1 MTTATHMDQQGP
13 QETQPVENQQPIAT
27 PAEPA
32 PAAPAEQEAA
42 PSAPEGKPEAGIGK
56 IDLSALASFSFGTQW
71 TSASAG
77 GGDRREGRG
86 DRGPRPERRSFAG
99 GGERSGDVRRDR
111 RPGFRPARPAGE
123 TSDAAAAA
131 AVGAARPEG
140 APRGDRPSGNF
151 RGEQR
156 QGGAQGGY
164 RGERGGERRS
174 DSRGPRF
181 ERGAPQDPRPYLSPF
196 FDIAFYA
203 EDTAFS
209 ALVKAVRASCHTY
222 ELFEI
227 ARVVLGK
234 NDRFVVVVQR
244 KPDAG
249 GKSAPIFI
257 TPVDGLPFD
266 NEDEAVQ
273 HVLRNHL
280 GDFFTMTEVEI
291 EAPKGNFQFV
301 MRCGITGELL
311 APPNYHRYQNILQQ
325 HHAAKLGNMPFE
337 RFRERLETVKE
348 PEVIAQWTEKMK
360 KVTRYVWKEASD
372 PATAPTFDTVEEAR
386 TYLLANA
393 RDKVVRG
400 VESARFHGKIADQ
413 LPEGEIRA
421 AAEGQL
427 DRQRRFPLDTA
438 NALRG
443 RLRRE
448 GFTIFKRGS
457 KGVSYVCSVKR
468 KFRLPGQV
476 FSTSISALIE
486 FIEKNPVVSVKE
498 LPAKHLGI
506 TQPEAAAVADSSA
519 APVEAAPSSTLSPED
534 DAKLKRLWMDLRWL
548 VTEGYVTEYS
558 DGKLFAAPPMTAQ
571 QQKSEDTANAAA
583 DAVED
588 AARAAAEA
596 AAANAEPAAPVAEPV
611 ADAEVAA
618 PVEAPAQAEA
628 PAPSSES
635 AAPAETPSEPAAAEE
650 TPKPAT
656 E

>member
-13 QETQPVENQQPIAT
+13 QETQPVENQQPINT

-32 PAAPAEQEAA
+32 PVAPAEQE
-42 PSAPEGKPEAGIGK
+42 SAPVASENKPEAGIGK

-71 TSASAG
+71 TSANAG
-77 GGDRREGRG
+77 GGERREGRG
-86 DRGPRPERRSFAG
+86 DRGPRPDRRNFAG
-99 GGERSGDVRRDR
+99 GGERGERGGDMRRDR
-111 RPGFRPARPAGE
+111 RPSSRPARSAGE

-131 AVGAARPEG
+131 VVGAPQS
-140 APRGDRPSGNF
+140 DRPFRGERQGGNF
-151 RGEQR
+151 RGEPR

-164 RGERGGERRS
+164 RGERGGERRFE
-174 DSRGPRF
+174 RGPRF
-181 ERGAPQDPRPYLSPF
+181 ERPALQDNRPYVSPF

-209 ALVKAVRASCHTY
+209 ALVKAIRASCHTY

-234 NDRFVVVVQR
+234 NDRFVVVIQR
-244 KPDAG
+244 KPDAEN
-249 GKSAPIFI
+249 KRAPIFV

-280 GDFFTMTEVEI
+280 ADFFTMSEVEV
-291 EAPKGNFQFV
+291 EPPKGNFQFV

-348 PEVIAQWTEKMK
+348 PEAIAQWTEKMK
-360 KVTRYVWKEASD
+360 KVTRYVWKDAAD
-372 PATAPTFDTVEEAR
+372 PAAAPTFDTIEEAR

-393 RDKVVRG
+393 RDKVVRS
-400 VESARFHGKIADQ
+400 VESARFHGKVADQ

-421 AAEGQL
+421 AAEGQI

-476 FSTSISALIE
+476 FSTSISALID

-519 APVEAAPSSTLSPED
+519 APVEAAPNAALSPED

-558 DGKLFAAPPMTAQ
+558 DGKLFAPPPMTAQ
-571 QQKSEDTANAAA
+571 QQKSEDAANAAA
-583 DAVED
+583 DAVEE
-588 AARAAAEA
+588 AARAAADA
-596 AAANAEPAAPVAEPV
+596 AAVKAETVAAEPAAS
-611 ADAEVAA
+611 AEVPAPGAA
-618 PVEAPAQAEA
+618 P
-628 PAPSSES
+628 S
-635 AAPAETPSEPAAAEE
+635 APSEPTVAEE
-650 TPKPAT
+650 TPKPAA

>member
-1 MTTATHMDQQGP
+1 MTNAIHMDQQVP
-13 QETQPVENQQPIAT
+13 QENQSDENLQSINA

-32 PAAPAEQEAA
+32 PAAPA
-42 PSAPEGKPEAGIGK
+42 APESEPAASAAKPEGGIGK
-56 IDLSALASFSFGTQW
+56 IDLSALAGFSFGTQW
-71 TSASAG
+71 TSANAG
-77 GGDRREGRG
+77 GGERREGRG
-86 DRGPRPERRSFAG
+86 DRGARPERRSFSG
-99 GGERSGDVRRDR
+99 GDRPGGEVRRDR
-111 RPGFRPARPAGE
+111 RPSGRPFKAAG
-123 TSDAAAAA
+123 SDASEIAQ
-131 AVGAARPEG
+131 GASGEARPER
-140 APRGDRPSGNF
+140 PFQGDRGPGQGGNF
-151 RGEQR
+151 RRDR
-156 QGGAQGGY
+156 QGGPQGGY
-164 RGERGGERRS
+164 RGERGPAGEQRGERRFE
-174 DSRGPRF
+174 RGPRF
-181 ERGAPQDPRPYLSPF
+181 ERGAPQDNRPYVSPY
-196 FDIAFYA
+196 FDVTFYA
-203 EDTAFS
+203 EDAAFS

-244 KPDAG
+244 KPDAE
-249 GKSAPIFI
+249 GKRAPLFV
-257 TPVDGLPFD
+257 TPIDGLPFE

-280 GDFFTMTEVEI
+280 GDFFTMTEAEVEP
-291 EAPKGNFQFV
+291 PKGNFQFV
-301 MRCGITGELL
+301 MRCGMTGELL
-311 APPNYHRYQNILQQ
+311 GPPNYHRYQNILQQ

-337 RFRERLETVKE
+337 RFRERLETVRE
-348 PEVIAQWTEKMK
+348 PEIIAQWMEKMK

-372 PATAPTFDTVEEAR
+372 PAAAPTFDTIEDAR

-393 RDKVVRG
+393 RDKVVRS
-400 VESARFHGKIADQ
+400 VESARFHGKVADQ

-476 FSTSISALIE
+476 FSESISALID

-506 TQPEAAAVADSSA
+506 NQPEAPAEGA
-519 APVEAAPSSTLSPED
+519 APIPPED

-571 QQKSEDTANAAA
+571 QQKSEEAANAAA
-583 DAVED
+583 DAVEE
-588 AARAAAEA
+588 AARAAAGSPQPTESESA
-596 AAANAEPAAPVAEPV
+596 AAEPAA
-611 ADAEVAA
+611 
-618 PVEAPAQAEA
+618 Q
-628 PAPSSES
+628 
-635 AAPAETPSEPAAAEE
+635 TPSAEE
-650 TPKPAT
+650 PPSGTTAT
-656 E
+656 

>member
-1 MTTATHMDQQGP
+1 MTTAIHMDQQGP
-13 QETQPVENQQPIAT
+13 QETQPVENQQPINT

-32 PAAPAEQEAA
+32 PVAPAEQETA
-42 PSAPEGKPEAGIGK
+42 PVAPDNTPEAGIGK

-71 TSASAG
+71 TSANAG
-77 GGDRREGRG
+77 GGERREGRG
-86 DRGPRPERRSFAG
+86 DRGPRPDRRSFPG
-99 GGERSGDVRRDR
+99 GGDRGEMRRDR
-111 RPGFRPARPAGE
+111 RPMARSARPAGE
-123 TSDAAAAA
+123 TSDAAAVAA
-131 AVGAARPEG
+131 T
-140 APRGDRPSGNF
+140 
-151 RGEQR
+151 GEQR
-156 QGGAQGGY
+156 QDRPFRGESQGGGPRRERQGGQGGLGGN
-164 RGERGGERRS
+164 RGERRF
-174 DSRGPRF
+174 DRGPRF
-181 ERGAPQDPRPYLSPF
+181 ERPAPQDNRPYVSPF
-196 FDIAFYA
+196 FEVSFYA
-203 EDTAFS
+203 EDAAFT

-244 KPDAG
+244 KPDAQN
-249 GKSAPIFI
+249 KRAPMFI
-257 TPVDGLPFD
+257 TPVDSLPFD

-280 GDFFTMTEVEI
+280 ATFFTMTEAEVEP
-291 EAPKGNFQFV
+291 PKGNFQFV

-348 PEVIAQWTEKMK
+348 PEAIAQWTERMK
-360 KVTRYVWKEASD
+360 KVTRYVWKEAAD
-372 PATAPTFDTVEEAR
+372 AATAPTFDTIEEAR

-393 RDKVVRG
+393 RDKVVRS

-421 AAEGQL
+421 AAEGQI

-476 FSTSISALIE
+476 FSVSITALID
-486 FIEKNPVVSVKE
+486 FIEKHPLVSVKE

-506 TQPEAAAVADSSA
+506 TQPEAAAVADSAA
-519 APVEAAPSSTLSPED
+519 APVESAPSSTLAPED

-558 DGKLFAAPPMTAQ
+558 DGKLFAPPPMTAQ
-571 QQKSEDTANAAA
+571 QQKSEDAANAAA

-588 AARAAAEA
+588 AARAAAES
-596 AAANAEPAAPVAEPV
+596 AAPVAE
-611 ADAEVAA
+611 AAA
-618 PVEAPAQAEA
+618 PTAEPAAATEA
-628 PAPSSES
+628 
-635 AAPAETPSEPAAAEE
+635 PSEPAAADEVQ
-650 TPKPAT
+650 KPAA

>member
-1 MTTATHMDQQGP
+1 MTTAIHMDQQGP
-13 QETQPVENQQPIAT
+13 QETQPVENQQPINP

-32 PAAPAEQEAA
+32 PVAPAEQE
-42 PSAPEGKPEAGIGK
+42 SAPVASENKPEAGIGK

-71 TSASAG
+71 TSANAG
-77 GGDRREGRG
+77 GGERREGRG
-86 DRGPRPERRSFAG
+86 DRGARPDRRNFAG
-99 GGERSGDVRRDR
+99 GGERGDRGDMRRDR
-111 RPGFRPARPAGE
+111 RPSVRPVRTAEGN
-123 TSDAAAAA
+123 SDAAAAA
-131 AVGAARPEG
+131 SAGEGRPDRQF
-140 APRGDRPSGNF
+140 RGDRGPAGQQGGGNF
-151 RGEQR
+151 RRER
-156 QGGAQGGY
+156 QGGA
-164 RGERGGERRS
+164 ERGGERRFA
-174 DSRGPRF
+174 RGPRF
-181 ERGAPQDPRPYLSPF
+181 DRPAPQDNRPYVSPF
-196 FDIAFYA
+196 FEVAFYA

-209 ALVKAVRASCHTY
+209 ALVKAIRASCHTY

-244 KPDAG
+244 KPDAAN
-249 GKSAPIFI
+249 KRAPIFV

-280 GDFFTMTEVEI
+280 GDFFTMSEVEV

-348 PEVIAQWTEKMK
+348 PEAIAQWTEKMK
-360 KVTRYVWKEASD
+360 KGTRYVWKEAVD
-372 PATAPTFDTVEEAR
+372 AATAPTFDTIEEAR

-393 RDKVVRG
+393 RDKVVRS

-421 AAEGQL
+421 AAEGHL
-427 DRQRRFPLDTA
+427 ERQRRFPLDTA

-476 FSTSISALIE
+476 FSESITALID

-506 TQPEAAAVADSSA
+506 NQPEAAAVADSSA
-519 APVEAAPSSTLSPED
+519 APVEAAPNAALSPED

-558 DGKLFAAPPMTAQ
+558 DGKLFAPPPMTAQ
-571 QQKSEDTANAAA
+571 QQKSEDAANAAA
-583 DAVED
+583 DAVEE

-596 AAANAEPAAPVAEPV
+596 ATPAVEP
-611 ADAEVAA
+611 
-618 PVEAPAQAEA
+618 A
-628 PAPSSES
+628 PAPEASAPSAES
-635 AAPAETPSEPAAAEE
+635 AAPAEIPSEPTSTEE
-650 TPKPAT
+650 APKPAA

>member
-1 MTTATHMDQQGP
+1 MTNALHMDQQGP
-13 QETQPVENQQPIAT
+13 QENQSEETLQPTNA

-32 PAAPAEQEAA
+32 TAETAAPESAPAAAE
-42 PSAPEGKPEAGIGK
+42 SKPEAGISK
-56 IDLSALASFSFGTQW
+56 IDLSALAGFSFGTQW
-71 TSASAG
+71 TSANAG
-77 GGDRREGRG
+77 GGDRR
-86 DRGPRPERRSFAG
+86 DSRGPRPERRGFS
-99 GGERSGDVRRDR
+99 GGERSDRGGDIRRDR
-111 RPGFRPARPAGE
+111 RPGGRPSAPAGAE
-123 TSDAAAAA
+123 TS
-131 AVGAARPEG
+131 G
-140 APRGDRPSGNF
+140 APQSDSGEARSF
-151 RGEQR
+151 
-156 QGGAQGGY
+156 
-164 RGERGGERRS
+164 RGERGPGGQPGGNFRRERPAGPQGGYGGARGSAGEPQGERRF
-174 DSRGPRF
+174 DRGPRF
-181 ERGAPQDPRPYLSPF
+181 ERGAPQDNRPYLSPF
-196 FDIAFYA
+196 FDVAFYA

-244 KPDAG
+244 KPDAE
-249 GKSAPIFI
+249 GKHAPIFI
-257 TPVDGLPFD
+257 TPVDSLPFE

-280 GDFFTMTEVEI
+280 GDFFTMTEAEV

-301 MRCGITGELL
+301 MRCGLTGELL
-311 APPNYHRYQNILQQ
+311 GPPNYHRYQNILQQ
-325 HHAAKLGNMPFE
+325 HHAAKLGHMPFE

-360 KVTRYVWKEASD
+360 KVMRYVWKDAAD
-372 PATAPTFDTVEEAR
+372 PATAPTFDTIEEAR
-386 TYLLANA
+386 TYLLATA
-393 RDKVVRG
+393 RDKVVRS
-400 VESARFHGKIADQ
+400 VESARFHGKVADQ
-413 LPEGEIRA
+413 LPDGEIRA
-421 AAEGQL
+421 AAEGHL
-427 DRQRRFPLDTA
+427 ERQRRFPLDTA

-476 FSTSISALIE
+476 FSESISALID

-506 TQPEAAAVADSSA
+506 NQPEAPAEGATPVVA
-519 APVEAAPSSTLSPED
+519 ED

-571 QQKSEDTANAAA
+571 QQKSEDAANAAA

-588 AARAAAEA
+588 AARAAAE
-596 AAANAEPAAPVAEPV
+596 NTQPAVST
-611 ADAEVAA
+611 
-618 PVEAPAQAEA
+618 EAP
-628 PAPSSES
+628 
-635 AAPAETPSEPAAAEE
+635 
-650 TPKPAT
+650 PAT
-656 E
+656 EATPEPAPDEPPSATTAG

>member
-1 MTTATHMDQQGP
+1 MTNATHMDQQVP
-13 QETQPVENQQPIAT
+13 QDNQPVENQQPINA
-27 PAEPA
+27 PAEPVVQDSV
-32 PAAPAEQEAA
+32 PAAP
-42 PSAPEGKPEAGIGK
+42 GKQGEAGIGK

-77 GGDRREGRG
+77 GEHRESRG
-86 DRGPRPERRSFAG
+86 DRGARPDRRSFAG
-99 GGERSGDVRRDR
+99 GGDRGEVRRDR
-111 RPGFRPARPAGE
+111 RPGGRPFKPAGGE

-131 AVGAARPEG
+131 SVGEARPER
-140 APRGDRPSGNF
+140 PFRGERGPGGPQGGGNF
-151 RGEQR
+151 RRDQR
-156 QGGAQGGY
+156 PGGPQGGY
-164 RGERGGERRS
+164 RGERGPGGPGGEQRGERRF
-174 DSRGPRF
+174 DRGPRF
-181 ERGAPQDPRPYLSPF
+181 ERGAPQDNRPYLSPF
-196 FDIAFYA
+196 FEVAFYA
-203 EDTAFS
+203 EDTAFT
-209 ALVKAVRASCHTY
+209 ALVKAIRASCHTY

-244 KPDAG
+244 KPDAEN
-249 GKSAPIFI
+249 KRAPIFV
-257 TPVDGLPFD
+257 TPVDGLPFE

-280 GDFFTMTEVEI
+280 GNFFTMAEVEV
-291 EAPKGNFQFV
+291 EPPKGNFQFV
-301 MRCGITGELL
+301 MRCGLTGELL
-311 APPNYHRYQNILQQ
+311 GPPNYHRYQNILQQ
-325 HHAAKLGNMPFE
+325 HHAARLGNMPFE

-360 KVTRYVWKEASD
+360 KVTRYVWKDAAD
-372 PATAPTFDTVEEAR
+372 AATAPSFDTIEEAR

-393 RDKVVRG
+393 RDKVVRA
-400 VESARFHGKIADQ
+400 VESARFHGKVADQ

-421 AAEGQL
+421 AAEGHL
-427 DRQRRFPLDTA
+427 ERQRRFPLDTA

-457 KGVSYVCSVKR
+457 KGVSYVCAVKR
-468 KFRLPGQV
+468 KFRLPGQE
-476 FSTSISALIE
+476 FSESISALIE

-506 TQPEAAAVADSSA
+506 VQPEAAVADSSA
-519 APVEAAPSSTLSPED
+519 APIEAAPSATLSPED

-571 QQKSEDTANAAA
+571 QQKSEEAANAAA

-588 AARAAAEA
+588 AARAAAET
-596 AAANAEPAAPVAEPV
+596 
-611 ADAEVAA
+611 
-618 PVEAPAQAEA
+618 
-628 PAPSSES
+628 
-635 AAPAETPSEPAAAEE
+635 AAPAAESAVAGGESPADSAAGETAKHEEPTPPAAG
-650 TPKPAT
+650 
-656 E
+656 

>member
-1 MTTATHMDQQGP
+1 MTTAIHMDQQGP
-13 QETQPVENQQPIAT
+13 QETQPVENQQPINT

-32 PAAPAEQEAA
+32 PVAPAEQE
-42 PSAPEGKPEAGIGK
+42 SAPVAPENKPEAGIGK
-56 IDLSALASFSFGTQW
+56 IDLSALTSFSFGTQW

-86 DRGPRPERRSFAG
+86 DRGPRPDRRNFAG
-99 GGERSGDVRRDR
+99 GGDMRRDR
-111 RPGFRPARPAGE
+111 RPSSRPARPAGE
-123 TSDAAAAA
+123 TSDAAS
-131 AVGAARPEG
+131 VGAARPES

-151 RGEQR
+151 RGEPR

-164 RGERGGERRS
+164 RGERGGERRFE
-174 DSRGPRF
+174 RGPRF
-181 ERGAPQDPRPYLSPF
+181 ERGAPQDNRPYLSPF
-196 FDIAFYA
+196 FDVAFYA

-209 ALVKAVRASCHTY
+209 ALVKAIRASCHTY

-244 KPDAG
+244 KPDAE
-249 GKSAPIFI
+249 GKSAPIFV

-280 GDFFTMTEVEI
+280 ADFFTMSEVEV

-360 KVTRYVWKEASD
+360 KVTRYVWKEAAD
-372 PATAPTFDTVEEAR
+372 PATAPTFDTIEEAR

-400 VESARFHGKIADQ
+400 VESARFHGKIAEQ

-421 AAEGQL
+421 AAEGHL

-476 FSTSISALIE
+476 FSVSISALID

-506 TQPEAAAVADSSA
+506 TQPEAAAVADSAA
-519 APVEAAPSSTLSPED
+519 APLEAAPSSTLSPED

-571 QQKSEDTANAAA
+571 QQKSEDSANAAA

-596 AAANAEPAAPVAEPV
+596 AANAEPTAPAAEPV
-611 ADAEVAA
+611 VAAEVAA
-618 PVEAPAQAEA
+618 PVEAPAQTEAPSAPAEA
-628 PAPSSES
+628 PAPSSKS
-635 AAPAETPSEPAAAEE
+635 AAPTEAPSEPAAAEE

>member
-1 MTTATHMDQQGP
+1 MTTANHMDHEVP
-13 QETQPVENQQPIAT
+13 QDNQPVENQQPINA

-32 PAAPAEQEAA
+32 PAAPVEQETA
-42 PSAPEGKPEAGIGK
+42 PAPETKSAAGIGK
-56 IDLSALASFSFGTQW
+56 IDLSALAGFSFGTQW
-71 TSASAG
+71 TSAHAG
-77 GGDRREGRG
+77 GGDRREARG
-86 DRGPRPERRSFAG
+86 DRGARPDRRGFAG
-99 GGERSGDVRRDR
+99 GGERGDRGDARRDR
-111 RPGFRPARPAGE
+111 RPSARPMRPMGE

-131 AVGAARPEG
+131 GVGQARPSR
-140 APRGDRPSGNF
+140 PYRGEQQGGGNF
-151 RGEQR
+151 RRDR
-156 QGGAQGGY
+156 QGGAS
-164 RGERGGERRS
+164 GGE
-174 DSRGPRF
+174 RGPRF
-181 ERGAPQDPRPYLSPF
+181 ERGAPQDNRPYLSPF
-196 FDIAFYA
+196 FEVSFYA

-209 ALVKAVRASCHTY
+209 ALVKAIRASCHTY

-244 KPDAG
+244 KPDAE
-249 GKSAPIFI
+249 GKRAPLFV
-257 TPVDGLPFD
+257 TPVDGLPFE

-280 GDFFTMTEVEI
+280 GDFFTMTEAEV

-301 MRCGITGELL
+301 MRCGLTGELL

-325 HHAAKLGNMPFE
+325 HHAARLGHMPFE

-348 PEVIAQWTEKMK
+348 PEVIAQWSEKMK
-360 KVTRYVWKEASD
+360 KVTRYVWKEAGD
-372 PATAPTFDTVEEAR
+372 PAAAPTFDTIEEAR

-393 RDKVVRG
+393 RDKVVRS
-400 VESARFHGKIADQ
+400 VDSARFHGKVADQ

-421 AAEGQL
+421 AAEGHL
-427 DRQRRFPLDTA
+427 ERQRRFPLDTA

-476 FSTSISALIE
+476 FSESISALID

-506 TQPEAAAVADSSA
+506 VQPEAAATETSA
-519 APVEAAPSSTLSPED
+519 APVEGAATAPSALSPEE

-571 QQKSEDTANAAA
+571 QQKSEDAANAAA

-588 AARAAAEA
+588 AARAAAESA
-596 AAANAEPAAPVAEPV
+596 APAAEPAAESPVAEAP
-611 ADAEVAA
+611 AAA
-618 PVEAPAQAEA
+618 PVEQPTEQ
-628 PAPSSES
+628 P
-635 AAPAETPSEPAAAEE
+635 PAAQTDEPSPTAP
-650 TPKPAT
+650 TQ
-656 E
+656 